1 MNVNSRCF
9 VASQILLRG
18 NFSAPQKMPSVKR
31 YQVCLKLA
39 NIPQGFIG
47 ASPFWGLYGKGAC
60 YRCQSDLI
68 QGLQPTPAQHF
79 VLFAN
84 QGQQGGE
91 RFVRHLQDG
100 VRHEKNCYSLPAFP
114 FFSNCPEQINGWPC
128 PLLALSPLTISTY
141 LIFVIFPPRAQF
153 FAKFFSTQKRVNR
166 TKTDFATKQR
176 KLQKNWFGNK
186 IL

>member
-18 NFSAPQKMPSVKR
+18 NFSAPQKVPSVKR

-47 ASPFWGLYGKGAC
+47 ASPFWGMYGKGAC

-68 QGLQPTPAQHF
+68 QGLQPIQPIPAQHF

-91 RFVRHLQDG
+91 RFVRHLQDV

-114 FFSNCPEQINGWPC
+114 FFSRPEQINGWPC
-128 PLLALSPLTISTY
+128 PLLALPPLTISRVFTT
-141 LIFVIFPPRAQF
+141 LQSDPRHF
-153 FAKFFSTQKRVNR
+153 C
-166 TKTDFATKQR
+166 D
-176 KLQKNWFGNK
+176 L
-186 IL
+186 